1 MLDFWVLIF
10 YIIEIIVEKLM
21 NDLSRKEKLVI
32 GTIWEMKDKPY
43 GLNIRRNLFQLT
55 GRPWSIGTL
64 YFRLDRLEKR
74 GILKSYPTHASQ
86 DRGNSRKRLYD
97 FTKEGSEQLMD
108 LLAQEQNREET

>member
-1 MLDFWVLIF
+1 MAFKF
-10 YIIEIIVEKLM
+10 YIIEIIDEKSM

-32 GTIWEMKDKPY
+32 SIIWKMKDKPY

-64 YFRLDRLEKR
+64 YFHLDRLEKR
-74 GILKSYPTHASQ
+74 GILKSYPVQPSQ

-97 FTKEGSEQLMD
+97 FTKEGFEQIMD
-108 LLAQEQNREET
+108 LLVQEQSTKEI